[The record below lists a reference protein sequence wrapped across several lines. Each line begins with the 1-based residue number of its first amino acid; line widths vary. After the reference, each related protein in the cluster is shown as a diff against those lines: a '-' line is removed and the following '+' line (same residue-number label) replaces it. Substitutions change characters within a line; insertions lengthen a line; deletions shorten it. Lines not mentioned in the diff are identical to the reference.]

1 MEDDLIDAALSRII
15 LDALTLKTFPLKK
28 GTKSF
33 EVPGWDSLSHVSVI
47 MAVEDAYAVRF
58 RTGDIVALQSVGEL
72 EALLRRT
79 QG

>member
-1 MEDDLIDAALSRII
+1 MEDDLIDAALSR
-15 LDALTLKTFPLKK
+15 LSLGALNLKTFSLKK

-33 EVPGWDSLSHVSVI
+33 EVPGWDSLSHVAVI

-58 RTGDIVALQSVGEL
+58 STGDIVALQSVGEL